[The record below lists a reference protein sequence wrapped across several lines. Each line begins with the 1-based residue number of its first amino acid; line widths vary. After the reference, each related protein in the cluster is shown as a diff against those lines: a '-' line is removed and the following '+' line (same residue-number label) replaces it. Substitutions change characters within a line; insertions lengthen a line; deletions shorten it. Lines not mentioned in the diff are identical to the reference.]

1 MKKIIL
7 AIFYLILLTNCSKE
21 GQNNSPTE
29 PNGNEDGLPQI
40 SISNVNDLIEK
51 TTNFRISISGISE
64 QTKTT
69 VFINEDEVVSTS
81 QKNFDFVL
89 NPFDYP
95 NGNSKLMVKSV
106 ASGKESVKSEEFE
119 IKKLLF
125 RSFGGL
131 SSTSVDSYLA
141 INLQSTGELVAFK
154 KIVTYD
160 DPIFFHAEDSFIE
173 ENIIV
178 TQYLLGTNSSF
189 HVARM
194 YGNVQPGTELISIQ
208 QIVEELGL
216 DFITTNKS
224 SSFDITVEGTSN
236 SGLFSLLGRNY
247 SFGSSAFPVLEINLD
262 QTLAS
267 DVFLYYLNQF
277 NEDILNNYR
286 YAYIDDLA
294 NQTLQFDEMSSLQ
307 PTNIQTLELPET
319 VDRATISL
327 YGFANEDEYREDMFR
342 LLFLNG
348 IETASSGH
356 LVSYP
361 ILEQYPIT
369 VKRIGLELSDGNMV
383 LFEQKGTPNVTIP
396 NLTIQRNA
404 TDIEI
409 TGEHDFSELNLVVSH
424 PDPANN
430 ETFRMIYK
438 NASQDVIDIPFERLE
453 IPAEIV
459 AFLTERGLEIGTRNN
474 MGPKELRIYNYENKV
489 FPNGVFHFPLR
500 REYGDAVQWTFPIE
514 N

>member
-1 MKKIIL
+1 MKKIVL
-7 AIFYLILLTNCSKE
+7 GLGALLLLTHCSKSE
-21 GQNNSPTE
+21 QDTDPPETG
-29 PNGNEDGLPQI
+29 GNEGSAPQI
-40 SISNVNDLIEK
+40 SVSNVQGLIEK
-51 TTNFRISISGISE
+51 TTNLTISISGVSE
-64 QTKTT
+64 QTSTS
-69 VFINEDEVVSTS
+69 VLINDDQVVSTS
-81 QKNFDFVL
+81 QKNFDFEL
-89 NPFDYP
+89 NPFDYQ
-95 NGNSKLMVKSV
+95 NGSTKLTVKSS
-106 ASGKESVKSEEFE
+106 ASGKESVKNEEFE

-194 YGNVQPGTELISIQ
+194 YGNVQPGTELMSVQ
-208 QIVEELGL
+208 QVAEELGVDL
-216 DFITTNKS
+216 ITANKS
-224 SSFDITVEGTSN
+224 SSFDVTVEGTSN
-236 SGLFSLLGRNY
+236 SGLFSLLGRSY
-247 SFGSSAFPVLEINLD
+247 SFGGSAFPVFGINHDPEL
-262 QTLAS
+262 TS
-267 DVFLYYLNQF
+267 DVFLYYLDQS
-277 NEDILNNYR
+277 NEEILNNYR
-286 YAYIDDLA
+286 YAYITDLN
-294 NQTLQFDEMSSLQ
+294 NQTLQYDGMSSLQ
-307 PTNIQTLELPET
+307 AEDVLTMELPAT
-319 VDRATISL
+319 VERATVGL
-327 YGFANEDEYREDMFR
+327 YGFTNEDEYREDMFR

-361 ILEQYPIT
+361 ALDQYPLT
-369 VKRIGLELSDGNMV
+369 VKRVDMELTNGNSV
-383 LFEQKGTPNVTIP
+383 LFEQKGTPNIAIP
-396 NLTIQRNA
+396 DLAIQQNG

-409 TGEHDFSELNLVVSH
+409 MGEHDFSELTLVVTH
-424 PDPANN
+424 PDPEND
-430 ETFRMIYK
+430 ELLRMIYK
-438 NASQDVIDIPFERLE
+438 NSSQGTIDIPFERFE

-459 AFLTERGLEIGTRNN
+459 TFLNERGLEVGTKNN
-474 MGPKELRIYNYENKV
+474 TGAMELRIYNYQNKV

-500 REYGDAVQWTFPIE
+500 REYGDAVQWTFPLE